1 MTRAPAQWAVNG
13 ALLGLAAVTLFPLV
27 WMVAVS
33 FMTPGEASTYPP
45 PLVPRDPTLSNYR
58 ELFAHAGMARYLLNS
73 VLLAV
78 AVTALSLAFNVAA
91 GYAFAK
97 LRFKGRERIFRLM
110 LGALV
115 IPSQV
120 AMVPLFLLL
129 KQLGLV
135 NTYGGVIVPAMASI
149 FGIFLVRQY
158 ALAIPDD
165 LLDAA
170 RIDGASELRIF
181 RSIVVPALK
190 PIIVTLC
197 VFTLLGTWNDFMW
210 PLIILSDQK
219 KYTLPVA
226 IANLSGEHV
235 QDLELMMA
243 GSVITV
249 IPVLILFFVLQ
260 KQYVAG
266 IMAGSVK
273 G

>member
-1 MTRAPAQWAVNG
+1 MQWAVNG
-13 ALLGLAAVTLFPLV
+13 ALIAIAAVTLFPLA
-27 WMVAVS
+27 WMVAGS
-33 FMTPGEASTYPP
+33 LMAPGEASTYPP
-45 PLVPRDPTLSNYR
+45 PLVPREPTLANYR
-58 ELFAHAGMARYLLNS
+58 ELFARAGMTRYLVNS

-97 LRFKGRERIFRLM
+97 LRFKGRDRIFRAM

-120 AMVPLFLLL
+120 ALVPLFLLL

-135 NTYGGVIVPAMASI
+135 NTYAGVIVPAMASI

-158 ALAIPDD
+158 ALSIPDD

-170 RIDGASELRIF
+170 RIDGASEFRIF

-210 PLIILSDQK
+210 PLIVLSDDR

-226 IANLSGEHV
+226 LAGLVGEHV
-235 QDLELMMA
+235 QDTELVMA
-243 GSVITV
+243 GAVVTV
-249 IPVLILFFVLQ
+249 LPALLVFLALQ
-260 KQYVAG
+260 RAYVRG
-266 IMAGSVK
+266 VMAGGVK

>member
-1 MTRAPAQWAVNG
+1 MPRGRAMTRLRGELAVNG
-13 ALLGLAAVTLFPLV
+13 ALMAISVVTLFPLV
-27 WMVAVS
+27 WMLGVS
-33 FMTPGEASTYPP
+33 LMAPGEASTYPP
-45 PLVPRDPTLSNYR
+45 PLVPSQPTLDNYR
-58 ELFAHAGMARYLLNS
+58 ELFAHAGMARYLANS

-120 AMVPLFLLL
+120 ALVPLFLLL

-135 NTYGGVIVPAMASI
+135 NTYGGVILPAMASI

-158 ALAIPDD
+158 ALGIPDD

-181 RSIVVPALK
+181 QLIVVPALK
-190 PIIVTLC
+190 PIIVTL
-197 VFTLLGTWNDFMW
+197 
-210 PLIILSDQK
+210 
-219 KYTLPVA
+219 A
-226 IANLSGEHV
+226 
-235 QDLELMMA
+235 
-243 GSVITV
+243 
-249 IPVLILFFVLQ
+249 
-260 KQYVAG
+260 
-266 IMAGSVK
+266 
-273 G
+273 